1 MDNDI
6 FIITFEGSQ
15 TIEKAEEIKA
25 ILLSSIKG
33 KKREILLNLSRVEKI
48 DLSFL
53 QLIYSSSL
61 EAVKKNKKIS
71 ITGKIPEN
79 IKNLIKLSGYNKKT
93 ANNPLFLME

>member
-15 TIEKAEEIKA
+15 TIEKAEEIKTT
-25 ILLSSIKG
+25 LFSSIKG

-61 EAVKKNKKIS
+61 EAVKKNKEIS

-79 IKNLIKLSGYNKKT
+79 VKNLIKLSGYNKKT